1 MGDWFSVTQLSKT
14 LGIPETTTRRY
25 LNNFEEF
32 FRYEQIGRGKKYH
45 PDAVEV
51 LQKIATLYGSDRETE
66 EIKVILADEYAFS
79 ITEDNQHITT
89 HPPTYNVA
97 GKLDEFQKRQED
109 FNKELLKQLY
119 EQQNYIQDLTEKRQ
133 QELEETKQLN
143 SPEIKR
149 AERFEQ
155 IMAERKITRIL
166 EDEAL
171 ALWKEKPIG
180 ERMTKVGWFRKIE
193 DRDKRESFV
202 KKYID
207 ENFEECLK
215 KEFDI

>member
-1 MGDWFSVTQLSKT
+1 VGDWFSVTQLSKT